1 MKKTIVFVLTS
12 VLLSSFVS
20 SAAEKFTYI
29 DLVKRLT
36 DFEALSLLPLPGEK
50 CQQWS
55 SYDRASKYDE
65 TTGKYIKWDANGDGE
80 GIIRKEGDLSV
91 FAEMEGPG
99 VIWRIWTAT
108 AGQGHVKIYL
118 DGAAEP
124 AVDLPFR
131 AYFDGTEAP
140 FTGKALCHTV
150 GQGKNCYVPIPFQ
163 KSCKIVAEKGWGS
176 YYHFTYTTFPKDTF
190 LPTFTRNL
198 SSEETAAL
206 ARADKIIGERCGE
219 DPAGP
224 RPGEITVNKT
234 VTVGPG
240 ETALVAQ
247 LTGPRAITALR
258 AKLHLPASPADGDI
272 LRNLCL
278 RITWD
283 NDAQPAVCVP
293 LGDFFGA
300 APGYN
305 AYRSLPLGMTPE
317 GFYSFWYMPFDK
329 RARVELVNDGQ
340 EKRTVTW
347 QLTHAPLDRPAD
359 QLGRFHVKWHRD
371 AFLPEEPERLAI
383 DWTLLKTEGAGRFV
397 GVLLDVWNPRGG
409 WWGEGDEKFFVDGE
423 KFPSTFGTGS
433 EDYFGYAWG
442 DPKLFTHA
450 FHSQP
455 HNDGDNR
462 GHLSV
467 NRWHIADNV
476 PFHKS
481 FDGAIEKYFKNEKP
495 TLFAATVYWYLA
507 PGQADAY
514 SPVSLN
520 DRTGWY
526 LDDATRLP
534 GALEGEELK
543 VIERTGGTIGPQD
556 MAGFKGSW
564 SNKSHLWWTR
574 VNTGDRLTLAV
585 PVEEDGKYKLIVQM
599 TKAVDYGI
607 VQISL
612 DGRKLGKPMDCF
624 NNGVIPTGPIGL
636 GPLELTK
643 GEHKLMLEIVGAND
657 KAVKPYNAGLDYL
670 KLERFP

>member
-1 MKKTIVFVLTS
+1 MEKTIVFVLTS
-12 VLLSSFVS
+12 VLLSSFLS

-29 DLVKRLT
+29 DLVNRLT
-36 DFEALSLLPLPGEK
+36 DFEALSVLPLPGEK

-65 TTGKYIKWDANGDGE
+65 TTAKYIKWDANGDGD
-80 GIIRKEGDLSV
+80 GIIRKEGALSV

-99 VIWRIWTAT
+99 VIWRIWSAT

-150 GQGKNCYVPIPFQ
+150 ANGKNCYVPIPFQ
-163 KSCKIVAEKGWGS
+163 KSCKIVAEKGWGT
-176 YYHFTYTTFPKDTF
+176 YYHFTYTIFPKDTV
-190 LPTFTRNL
+190 LPTFTRKL
-198 SSEETAAL
+198 TSEETASL
-206 ARADKIIGERCGE
+206 TRADKIMGQYCGD
-219 DPAGP
+219 DPAGT
-224 RPGEITVNKT
+224 RHGENTLDKT

-240 ETALVAQ
+240 ESAVVAE

-258 AKLHLPASPADGDI
+258 AKLDLPASPGDHDI
-272 LRNLCL
+272 FRELCL

-283 NDAQPAVCVP
+283 DDAQPAVWVP

-317 GFYSFWYMPFDK
+317 GFYSFWYMPFGK
-329 RARVELVNDGQ
+329 KARVELVNDGK

-347 QLTHAPLDRPAD
+347 RLTHAPLDRPAD
-359 QLGRFHVKWHRD
+359 KLGRFHVKWHRD
-371 AFLPEEPERLAI
+371 AFLPQEPERLAI
-383 DWTLLKTEGAGRFV
+383 DWTLLKTEGVGRFV
-397 GVLLDVWNPRGG
+397 GVMLDVWNPRGG

-433 EDYFGYAWG
+433 EDYFGYAWSSP
-442 DPKLFTHA
+442 DLFTHA
-450 FHSQP
+450 LHNQP
-455 HNDGDNR
+455 HNDGDCR

-467 NRWHIADNV
+467 NRWHIADNI

-495 TLFAATVYWYLA
+495 TLYAATVYWYLA

-514 SPVSLN
+514 PALSVN

-526 LDDATRLP
+526 LTTATRVP
-534 GALEGEELK
+534 GVLEGEDLK
-543 VIERTGGTIGPQD
+543 VIERTGGTASPQD
-556 MAGFKGSW
+556 MTGFGGKW
-564 SNKSHLWWTR
+564 SDQSQLWWTR
-574 VNTGDRLTLAV
+574 GKTGDRLTLAV
-585 PVEEDGKYKLIVQM
+585 PVKESGQYKLIVQM

-607 VQISL
+607 VQLSL
-612 DGRKLGKPMDCF
+612 DGRKLGNPIDCF
-624 NNGVIPTGPIGL
+624 NKGVIPTGPIVL
-636 GPLELTK
+636 GSLELNK
-643 GEHKLMLEIVGAND
+643 GEHKFMLEIVGAND
-657 KAVKPYNAGLDYL
+657 QAVKAFNAGLDYL
-670 KLERFP
+670 KLERLP